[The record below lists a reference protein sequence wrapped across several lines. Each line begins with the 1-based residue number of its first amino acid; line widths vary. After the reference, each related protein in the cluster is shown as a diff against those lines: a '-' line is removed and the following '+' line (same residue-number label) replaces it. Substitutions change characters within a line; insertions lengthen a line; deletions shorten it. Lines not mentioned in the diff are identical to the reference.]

1 MRFSPAVLF
10 PAHMLA
16 VVQRLTFAALLGV
29 FLGSVTAGHAE
40 PFRYEL
46 VLQAP
51 EAVTPMLEQHLDV
64 ARWRD
69 NSRMSLSQLR
79 VAHREAGRQI
89 ADLLATEG
97 YFSPRIEAVLDESGA
112 VPTARYK
119 IDAGPRARVAAVEL
133 VLAGEDAAAADA
145 MAQARE
151 DWSLPVGQPFRQADW
166 DEAKRALLQR
176 FIAERYATAR
186 IASSRADVDPA
197 QAQVRLR
204 VEIDSGAS
212 HAFGELNISGLQRYP
227 EHIVRRLSPIQPGD
241 PYSLA
246 QVLKFQTRLQDSGY
260 FESVEVQA
268 VPQPGRP
275 EAVPVTVALRE
286 AKSSKVGL
294 GVGFSTNTGARG
306 QLAYDDHNLL
316 DRGWRLRS
324 ALSIEQKQQSLG
336 LDIGLPISAEGWRDS
351 FGATL
356 LRSDVQN
363 ETTGSLGLRAR
374 RAWGSERTEH
384 AMRIEYLA
392 ETRRVEGFG
401 ESSSSAMTFGYSLTL
416 RRVDTPSFPS
426 RGYLAGIDLDTA
438 PLSAL
443 ADTPFVRAR
452 GRLSHFTPLGERGT
466 LILRGELGAVFA
478 SRRQGIPQAFLF
490 RAGGDQSVRGY
501 AYQSIG
507 VKEGRA
513 IVGGRYLALGS
524 AEYVHWLD
532 RKWGAAVFLDAGTA
546 VDDLDRRKLYAGYGV
561 GVRWKSPVGPLSVD
575 LARGHDTGKFRLH
588 FSVGFAF

>member
-1 MRFSPAVLF
+1 MT
-10 PAHMLA
+10 
-16 VVQRLTFAALLGV
+16 RLVRHGLTAALL
-29 FLGSVTAGHAE
+29 LGLAWAARAE
-40 PFRYEL
+40 PFRYE
-46 VLQAP
+46 VKIEAP
-51 EAVTPMLEQHLDV
+51 AAVATLLERHLDV

-69 NSRMSLSQLR
+69 NPRMSLPLLR
-79 VAHREAGRQI
+79 AAHREAARQI
-89 ADLLATEG
+89 AELLATEG
-97 YFSPRIEAVLDESGA
+97 YFSPRVEAALDEAGA
-112 VPTARYK
+112 VPAVRYA
-119 IDAGPRARVAAVEL
+119 IDVGPRAQVAAVEL
-133 VLAGEDAAAADA
+133 VLAGEDAEAAGALA
-145 MAQARE
+145 KARE
-151 DWSLPVGQPFRQADW
+151 AWPLPIGQPFRQADW
-166 DEAKRALLQR
+166 DEAKRGLLQR
-176 FIAERYATAR
+176 FLAERYAAAR
-186 IASSRADVDPA
+186 IAGSRADVDPA

-204 VEIDSGAS
+204 VEIDSGPA
-212 HAFGELNISGLQRYP
+212 HAFGELGITGLQRYP
-227 EHIVRRLSPIQPGD
+227 EHIVRRLSPIRPGD

-268 VPQPGRP
+268 VPLPGQP
-275 EAVPVTVALRE
+275 EAVPVKVALRE
-286 AKSSKVGL
+286 AKSSKVGF

-306 QLAYDDHNLL
+306 QVAYDDLNLL
-316 DRGWRLRS
+316 ERGWRLRS

-336 LDIGLPISAEGWRDS
+336 LDIGLPVDDAGHRDS

-374 RAWGSERTEH
+374 RAWGSERAEH
-384 AMRIEYLA
+384 ALRSEYLA
-392 ETRRVEGFG
+392 ETRDVEGFG
-401 ESSSSAMTFGYSLTL
+401 EDRSDALTFGYSLAL
-416 RRVDTPSFPS
+416 RRVDTPSFPG
-426 RGYLAGIDLDTA
+426 RGYFAGIDLDAA

-490 RAGGDQSVRGY
+490 RAGGDQSVRGH
-501 AYQSIG
+501 AYQSLG

-513 IVGGRYLALGS
+513 IVGGRYLAVAS

-532 RKWGAAVFLDAGTA
+532 KKWGAAVFVDAGTA
-546 VDDLDRRKLYAGYGV
+546 TDDLSRRKLYAGYGV
-561 GVRWKSPVGPLSVD
+561 GARWKSPVGPLSVD